1 MGDTSDNNF
10 TRLYSVLDKVTSSL
24 SEISKEREELNS
36 SLSNLAQ
43 KVESKNSITIEKFNK
58 LEKLLRSTE
67 ININTDINKIRIENR
82 TVDSGFTD
90 RINKLEL
97 QIKQM
102 EESLKILQVKHD
114 ENLVLIDK
122 LTPKIGKKR
131 KWWQVI

>member
-1 MGDTSDNNF
+1 MSENDNNF

-24 SEISKEREELNS
+24 SEISKERGELTE

-43 KVESKNSITIEKFNK
+43 KVESKNSITNEKFNK
-58 LEKLLRSTE
+58 LEKLVRSTE

-82 TVDSGFTD
+82 SVDSGFTD

-122 LTPKIGKKR
+122 LTPKVGKKR